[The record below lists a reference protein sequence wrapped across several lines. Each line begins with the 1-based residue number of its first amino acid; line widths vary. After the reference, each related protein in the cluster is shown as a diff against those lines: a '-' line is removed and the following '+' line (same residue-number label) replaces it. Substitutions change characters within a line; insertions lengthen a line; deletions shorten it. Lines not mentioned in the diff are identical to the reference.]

1 MPLVLD
7 TVIDQIVLEGGEA
20 ATINVEYHLI
30 GGHTSTE
37 DTSPNYN
44 SDGFNFN
51 SSRGLFSSFKFRQ
64 DPRVNNAGE
73 GLDDDSGEGT
83 GESSGDANDIPLFNA
98 YVDAENKWLNYVQDD
113 RFHFRSVASGNAN
126 SETRGIGITCTRNA
140 FLGVLATETQK
151 VSLGRAGLHM
161 VSDAIFSTPL
171 ALAGIAND
179 NAIEREI
186 ERDFCTN
193 LQAFFNDPTRDT
205 ITNYS
210 NGEGSAGEGEGL
222 PDRNFEHFKTTEKQH
237 KVMKYVFDQ
246 LRTQAPERFT
256 QAHYNDHSTGNSRNY
271 WVNGEGAQSGTG
283 QYDPLSRYEHFP
295 FLNGDKFVMFMRP
308 KISNMDAIS
317 FGNNNY
323 FAGGEG
329 ELVTIGNSTALG
341 ELNGEGN
348 IGDANAQPSYYS
360 NAAQYLVVN
369 ETADTSSAKTTGG
382 TLPKTDDSD
391 GLLMAIE
398 LNVNQST
405 YTDVLEDPTPTESE

>member
-1 MPLVLD
+1 VID

-30 GGHTSTE
+30 GGNSSAE
-37 DTSPNYN
+37 DSSANNN

-51 SSRGLFSSFKFRQ
+51 DSRGLFTSFKFRQ

-73 GLDDDSGEGT
+73 GLNDDNGEGT
-83 GESSGDANDIPLFNA
+83 GEGSGDANDIPLFNA
-98 YVDAENKWLNYVQDD
+98 KVDTGNKWLNYVQDD
-113 RFHFRSVASGNAN
+113 RFHFRSVAGGNNAN
-126 SETRGIGITCTRNA
+126 TETRGIGITCTRNA
-140 FLGVLATETQK
+140 FLGVLATESQK

-193 LQAFFNDPTRDT
+193 LQAFFNNSNDRATT
-205 ITNYS
+205 SNYS
-210 NGEGSAGEGEGL
+210 NGGEGL
-222 PDRNFEHFKTTEKQH
+222 ADATFEHFIVDGKQH

-256 QAHYNDHSTGNSRNY
+256 QAHYNDHSNGRDY
-271 WVNGEGAQSGTG
+271 WVNGEGAASGSG

-295 FLNGDKFVMFMRP
+295 FLEGDKFVMFMRP
-308 KISNMDAIS
+308 TISNIESVS

-341 ELNGEGN
+341 ALDSTENIGTGN
-348 IGDANAQPSYYS
+348 IAPSYYT
-360 NAAQYLVVN
+360 NAQQYLAVTDTVN
-369 ETADTSSAKTTGG
+369 TSTSQTTGG
-382 TLPKTDDSD
+382 TLPKDGDND

-398 LNVNQST
+398 LIVNQDT
-405 YTDVLEDPTPTESE
+405 VTDVLDDPTATA